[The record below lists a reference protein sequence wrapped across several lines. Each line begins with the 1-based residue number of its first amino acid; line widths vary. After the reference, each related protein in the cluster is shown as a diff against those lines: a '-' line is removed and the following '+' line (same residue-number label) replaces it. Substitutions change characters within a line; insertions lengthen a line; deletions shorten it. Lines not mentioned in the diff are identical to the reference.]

1 MILIPPWMQ
10 ATMTHVKK
18 SFTPPVKSG
27 GMKIK
32 EETGEESAKKLAKIL
47 VDANIV

>member
-1 MILIPPWMQ
+1 
-10 ATMTHVKK
+10 
-18 SFTPPVKSG
+18 
-27 GMKIK
+27 MKIK